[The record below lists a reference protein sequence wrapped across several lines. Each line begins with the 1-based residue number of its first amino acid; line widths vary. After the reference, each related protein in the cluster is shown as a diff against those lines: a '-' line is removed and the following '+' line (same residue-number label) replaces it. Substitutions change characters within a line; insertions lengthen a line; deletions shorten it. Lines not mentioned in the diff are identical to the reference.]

1 MAFIIHHH
9 KRFFFSLR
17 CFCSCQASNVECRH
31 QRRVKVT
38 PVETLFR
45 EPLTAEQTSKHR
57 SHAYLFTGTYKCG
70 EHHHDH
76 NKALLIAQR
85 RNNQNVLKKKQR
97 EKEVARLVFFP
108 QSEFVACPASVILTS
123 TMSRVLQN

>member
-1 MAFIIHHH
+1 MLSADI
-9 KRFFFSLR
+9 K
-17 CFCSCQASNVECRH
+17 V
-31 QRRVKVT
+31 RVKVT

-85 RNNQNVLKKKQR
+85 RNNQNVLKKKKR
-97 EKEVARLVFFP
+97 ERERERSCKIGLF
-108 QSEFVACPASVILTS
+108 SSI
-123 TMSRVLQN
+123 